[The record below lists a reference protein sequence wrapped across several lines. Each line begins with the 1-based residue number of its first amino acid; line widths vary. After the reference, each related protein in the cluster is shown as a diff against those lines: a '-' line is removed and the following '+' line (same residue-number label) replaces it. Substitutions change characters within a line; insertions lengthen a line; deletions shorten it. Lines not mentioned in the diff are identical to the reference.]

1 MKNENYAL
9 NFFKGGKLVFNNWVY
24 DEVTKV
30 GHYEAQDISNDGGWR
45 HKRDLSVW
53 IAPDV
58 TLNDI
63 FLFLARDPDICDIVF
78 CNCYVK
84 RFVDSWGK
92 IAAGDI
98 VTDHSYNPDKI
109 EYLELYW
116 GTELF
121 TYEGKTDISGLSRA
135 DFHGI
140 GFELKEDQFDG
151 DWKTHVKGDR
161 IHWGLDFTAI
171 KDMLDLPI
179 RLNSEFKII
188 EEWDRGKKM
197 DELKTLID
205 CNRDFSFHEVV
216 EGIMWELSFY
226 GSDEERMEKKDE
238 VMAIKAGIDA
248 GTAEL
253 IELKC
258 EDVSIEP

>member
-1 MKNENYAL
+1 MKNENYPL
-9 NFFKGGKLVFNNWVY
+9 NFLKGGKLVYNNWVY
-24 DEVTKV
+24 DKV
-30 GHYEAQDISNDGGWR
+30 IKEGHYEVQDLSNNGDWL
-45 HKRDLSVW
+45 HKRDQTVW
-53 IAPDV
+53 LAPDV

-63 FLFLARDPDICDIVF
+63 FLFLARDPEICDIVF

-84 RFVDSWGK
+84 QFIRAWGR
-92 IAAGDI
+92 IAVSDI
-98 VTDHSYNPDKI
+98 PTNHSYDPDKI

-116 GTELF
+116 APDLF
-121 TYEGKTDISGLSRA
+121 TYEGKTILSGVSRA

-151 DWKTHVKGDR
+151 DWKMYSKGDR
-161 IHWGLDFTAI
+161 IRWGLDFTAI
-171 KDMLDLPI
+171 KEMLDLPI

-188 EEWDRGKKM
+188 EEWNTGKEIS
-197 DELKTLID
+197 ELKTFVD
-205 CNRDFSFHEVV
+205 CNRDFTFHEVV

-238 VMAIKAGIDA
+238 VMAIKAEIDA

-253 IELKC
+253 IEVNHDDL
-258 EDVSIEP
+258 SIEP

>member
-1 MKNENYAL
+1 
-9 NFFKGGKLVFNNWVY
+9 
-24 DEVTKV
+24 
-30 GHYEAQDISNDGGWR
+30 
-45 HKRDLSVW
+45 
-53 IAPDV
+53 
-58 TLNDI
+58 
-63 FLFLARDPDICDIVF
+63 
-78 CNCYVK
+78 
-84 RFVDSWGK
+84 
-92 IAAGDI
+92 
-98 VTDHSYNPDKI
+98 
-109 EYLELYW
+109 LELYW